1 MENKLWFIFF
11 IILDITFDSDH
22 AVKFEFNNAGSLTVN
37 VSASTGTGRS
47 EYVNAGEIGGSN
59 SLHDGLKLS
68 KTGFIALF
76 VTLICSFGFL

>member
-1 MENKLWFIFF
+1 MENTLLFIFV
-11 IILDITFDSDH
+11 IILGIAFDSDH
-22 AVKFEFNNAGSLTVN
+22 AVKFKFNTAGSLTVN

-47 EYVNAGEIGGSN
+47 EFVNAGEIGGSN

-76 VTLICSFGFL
+76 VTLFCSFGFL